1 MDSNS
6 PKFRDL
12 NRDENP
18 LINEIDLKSLFQTF
32 IRKKNLI
39 IKFSFA
45 GILLGG
51 IFTFV
56 QKPTWQGE
64 FQIVLESNA
73 EKNKLGGDRVLNQS
87 LRNIPNIE
95 RILLVI
101 KWPTSSKLKFC
112 VPLVLI
118 NVFKFIKRKQQNL

>member
-73 EKNKLGGDRVLNQS
+73 DKSELGGSGVLNQ
-87 LRNIPNIE
+87 LQRNIPSIFKAIKNIS
-95 RILLVI
+95 I
-101 KWPTSSKLKFC
+101 
-112 VPLVLI
+112 
-118 NVFKFIKRKQQNL
+118 